1 MCSEPVRQLVS
12 APRMA
17 QELLVKRRR
26 GRRLEHKL
34 KIVAL
39 AGGVGG
45 AKLAHGLAQ
54 ILPPEDLT
62 VIVNTGDDFEHYGL
76 YICPDLDTVCY
87 TLAGIANP
95 ETGWGRLNETW
106 NVIENASK
114 LGGPDWFRL
123 GDLDL
128 ATHLERTRRLKEG
141 QTLSQVTKDFCKV
154 WGVGHSVLPMSDQPV
169 RTIVETEEG
178 ELAFQEYFVHRR
190 CEPRVKGF
198 RFEGADRAEP
208 APGAREAIESADA
221 VVICPSNP
229 WVSIDPIL
237 RVFFPT
243 PSPLSRRKRGWGEEK
258 PVVAVSPI
266 IGGQAV
272 KGPAAKMYREL
283 GIEPSALAVANHY
296 RGLVTGFVLDAV
308 DAQLIERVRVLSMQA
323 FVTNTLMKSHED
335 RRQLASAVLDFS
347 GV

>member
-1 MCSEPVRQLVS
+1 M
-12 APRMA
+12 
-17 QELLVKRRR
+17 
-26 GRRLEHKL
+26 

-45 AKLAHGLAQ
+45 AKLVYGLAQ
-54 ILPPEDLT
+54 ILPPGDLT

-87 TLAGIANP
+87 TLAGMANP
-95 ETGWGRLNETW
+95 ETGWGRADETW
-106 NVIENASK
+106 KAIENARR
-114 LGGPDWFRL
+114 LGGPSWFNL
-123 GDLDL
+123 GDQDL
-128 ATHLERTRRLKEG
+128 GTHLERTRRLREG
-141 QTLSQVTKDFCKV
+141 DSLSQITKDFCKT
-154 WGVGHSVLPMSDQPV
+154 WGVEHIVLPMSDQPV
-169 RTIVETEEG
+169 RTIVETQDG

-198 RFEGADRAEP
+198 RFEGVEAAEP
-208 APGAREAIESADA
+208 AAGAREAIQSADA

-237 RVFFPT
+237 RVIPLT
-243 PSPLSRRKRGWGEEK
+243 PASLPKGEVK
-258 PVVAVSPI
+258 PVFAVSPI

-296 RGLVTGFVLDAV
+296 REMLKGFVLDSM
-308 DAQLIERVRVLSMQA
+308 DAQLREGVKGLNMKVY
-323 FVTNTLMKSHED
+323 VTNTLMGSHDD
-335 RRQLASAVLDFS
+335 RKQLAMQVLDFV
-347 GV
+347 GEAL